1 MVYIIIPEFI
11 ALWLQNGV
19 VDRVLGLARRM
30 NLHMSLNYITT
41 EQFIYDITWLY
52 NALKQAIGNGRGSD
66 IILRYSKSQD
76 GIAVYHEMFNKFHY
90 GGDLQIFMTQMDNI
104 LNNNLTKRYPGGLS

>member
-1 MVYIIIPEFI
+1 M
-11 ALWLQNGV
+11 
-19 VDRVLGLARRM
+19 GLARRM

-76 GIAVYHEMFNKFHY
+76 RIAVYHEMFNKFHY
-90 GGDLQIFMTQMDNI
+90 GGDLQTFMTQMDNI
-104 LNNNLTKRYPGGLS
+104 LNTHLPREYLGGPFKFLLN